1 MNTDE
6 IVKDLNDAVQILQDA
21 LTGNVVGAIAPAI
34 DLVKSVIEKLPPIN
48 APALDPVDRA
58 HVDAEMAAAEDA
70 AVGKAK

>member
-21 LTGNVVGAIAPAI
+21 LTGNVVGAIGPAI

-58 HVDAEMAAAEDA
+58 QVDAEMAAAEDA